1 MTTTLIRSGIVVNAD
16 CSERLSKEEFVAATS
31 TNIAKILNMYP
42 RKGVVRAGSDADIV
56 IWDPKGTKT
65 ITHKKQFSRIDYN
78 VFGGYVC
85 TGVPRTVISRGVVAL
100 EQGDMRAKAGD
111 GDFLA
116 RKPNTPVHVANAIW
130 KGVSAPR
137 GVERIEVVP

>member
-1 MTTTLIRSGIVVNAD
+1 MTTTLIRGGIVVNAD
-16 CSERLSKEEFVAATS
+16 CSERADVLVRNRKIIAVGVGFTGDTTIGAGRLTKEEFVNVTS

-42 RKGVVRAGSDADIV
+42 RKS
-56 IWDPKGTKT
+56 
-65 ITHKKQFSRIDYN
+65 
-78 VFGGYVC
+78 
-85 TGVPRTVISRGVVAL
+85 VPRTVISRGNVAL

>member
-16 CSERLSKEEFVAATS
+16 CSERADVLVRNRNFFAVGVGLTADTTIGAGRLTEEEFVNVTS

-42 RKGVVRAGSDADIV
+42 RKS
-56 IWDPKGTKT
+56 
-65 ITHKKQFSRIDYN
+65 
-78 VFGGYVC
+78 
-85 TGVPRTVISRGVVAL
+85 VPRTVISRGNVAL

>member
-1 MTTTLIRSGIVVNAD
+1 MTTTLICGGNVVNAD
-16 CSERLSKEEFVAATS
+16 CSERADVLVRNRKFFAVGVGLTADTTIGAGRLTEEEFVNVTS

-42 RKGVVRAGSDADIV
+42 RKS
-56 IWDPKGTKT
+56 
-65 ITHKKQFSRIDYN
+65 
-78 VFGGYVC
+78 
-85 TGVPRTVISRGVVAL
+85 VPRTVISRGNVAL